1 MNVWLWHV
9 HGSWTTSFVQG
20 PHQYYVPVVPGRGSE
35 GRGRAQTWE
44 WPDSVHE
51 VRAVDAPD
59 LPVDVVVLQR
69 PEELHEWTEAWL
81 GRRPGTDVPAVY
93 VEHNAPQGRIAEL
106 RHPVADRTD
115 VVVAH
120 VTHFNDLFWDSGRAP
135 TTVVEHGVVDPG
147 FRYSGDVARAAVVV
161 NEPCR
166 RGRVVGTDLLDR
178 FRAAGPLD
186 VYGMET
192 EPVGGR
198 GDVPQAAL
206 HAELARRRVY
216 LHPFR
221 WTSLGLSLVEAMLLG
236 MPVVALDTTAVREA
250 VPEGAGVVSTRVD
263 TLQAALRSYLADADA
278 ARAAGAVG
286 RAHAARA
293 FALDRFL
300 DDWNRLLAEVV
311 R

>member
-1 MNVWLWHV
+1 
-9 HGSWTTSFVQG
+9 
-20 PHQYYVPVVPGRGSE
+20 
-35 GRGRAQTWE
+35 
-44 WPDSVHE
+44 
-51 VRAVDAPD
+51 
-59 LPVDVVVLQR
+59 
-69 PEELHEWTEAWL
+69 
-81 GRRPGTDVPAVY
+81 VY

-147 FRYSGDVARAAVVV
+147 WRYSGDVARAAVVV

-198 GDVPQAAL
+198 GEVPQDAL

-236 MPVVALDTTAVREA
+236 MPVVALGTTAVREA
-250 VPEGAGVVSTRVD
+250 VPVGAGVVSTRLD

-286 RAHAARA
+286 RAHASRT

-300 DDWNRLLAEVV
+300 DDWDRLLVEVV